1 MTPYDVAYVMAF
13 GFVVIGGV
21 LTLRQDWREY
31 RRARAL
37 SVLLRRRYDRGG
49 L

>member
-1 MTPYDVAYVMAF
+1 MTPSDLAYVVAF
-13 GFVVIGGV
+13 GFVVIGGG

-37 SVLLRRRYDRGG
+37 SVLLRRRYDRGE
-49 L
+49 